1 LNKARTETKNWV
13 RSARLRNARMDPD
26 VRLGIFSFKSTRR
39 WSKNDH
45 RARKPRRPHRQ
56 SRAQVA
62 FSCGQPVQNLCLD
75 WAQYI
80 EFAAIGT

>member
-1 LNKARTETKNWV
+1 MCGSVFSVSRAGAGQRTDRAET
-13 RSARLRNARMDPD
+13 
-26 VRLGIFSFKSTRR
+26 
-39 WSKNDH
+39 WSCAGGQKMIT
-45 RARKPRRPHRQ
+45 RARKARRPDRQ

-80 EFAAIGT
+80 EFAAIET